1 MNTKKIIRQRAAL
14 ARLEKSYEQ
23 FKAANKDKAPW
34 ESTRNGRKIHHK
46 GRTYDEECSRFLSE
60 IKNLKTKLI
69 GKM

>member
-23 FKAANKDKAPW
+23 FKGANKDKAPW
-34 ESTRNGRKIHHK
+34 DSTRNGRVIHHR
-46 GRTYDEECSRFLSE
+46 GRSYKDECERMLEE
-60 IKNLKTKLI
+60 IQHLKNKLT

>member
-1 MNTKKIIRQRAAL
+1 MNTKKIIRQRTAL

-34 ESTRNGRKIHHK
+34 NSTRNGRVIHHR
-46 GRTYDEECSRFLSE
+46 GHTYDEECSRLLSE
-60 IKNLKTKLI
+60 IKILKDKLV